1 MKYALPNHSKLNVG
15 SLAGLFKNTT
25 NSYKLLF
32 FLALIDELKN
42 RAAHNDC
49 NRQISIQKLTVNLL
63 QFGWYPHRFFNLSF
77 GLQDQI
83 AQSLDNLVF
92 RVDEHAITNPT
103 TKARLR
109 LSIKEQFQTIDGN
122 SFSRYVPFRL
132 LTPFFKEELKG
143 VPDTKKN
150 AMITELAGEAFKT
163 EAPALYRFDSDCSK
177 IELHPEWHR
186 YILANFPIVESWALF
201 EWANYLQRKNP
212 HTPAILRK
220 IKPPKQRGSL
230 AKQTAFWNLVVEQRR
245 IRCIYSNA
253 HLSAGSFALDHF
265 IPWSFVCHDELW
277 NLIPADPRANSSKGR
292 AIPEDK
298 FLDPFIDQQIE
309 ALQVH
314 RIQNNKKWRQ
324 IIEPYLEG
332 LNLSESELM
341 IPEKIGDAYEKKLRP
356 LLDLAKTIGY

>member
-1 MKYALPNHSKLNVG
+1 MNDALPSHNKLNVG
-15 SLAGLFKNTT
+15 YLAGLFKNTT

-32 FLALIDELKN
+32 FLAMLDELKT
-42 RAAHNDC
+42 RAANNDC
-49 NRQISIQKLTVNLL
+49 SREIGIQNLTVNLL
-63 QFGWYPHRFFNLSF
+63 QFGWYPHRFFSLSF

-83 AQSLDNLVF
+83 AQSLDKLVF
-92 RVDEHAITNPT
+92 RADEHAITNPT

-109 LSIKEQFQTIDGN
+109 LSIEEQFQMVGGD

-150 AMITELAGEAFKT
+150 TVITRLAGEAFNT
-163 EAPALYRFDSDCSK
+163 DAPALYRFDSDCSQ

-186 YILANFPIVESWALF
+186 YLLVNFPIVKSWALF
-201 EWANYLQRKNP
+201 EWANYLQRQNP

-220 IKPPKQRGSL
+220 IEPPKQRASL
-230 AKQTAFWNLVVEQRR
+230 AKQTKFWNLVVEQRP
-245 IRCIYSNA
+245 IRCIYSNV
-253 HLSAGSFALDHF
+253 HLSSGSFALDHF

-314 RIQNNKKWRQ
+314 RTRNNKNWCQ
-324 IIEPYLEG
+324 VIEPYLEG
-332 LNLSESELM
+332 LNLSESELAT
-341 IPEKIGDAYEKKLRP
+341 PGKIGDAYEKKLRP